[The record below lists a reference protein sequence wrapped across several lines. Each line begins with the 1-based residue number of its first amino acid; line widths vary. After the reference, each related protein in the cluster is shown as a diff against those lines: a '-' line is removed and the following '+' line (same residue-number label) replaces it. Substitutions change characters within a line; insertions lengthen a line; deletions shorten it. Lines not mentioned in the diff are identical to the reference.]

1 MHLFQSFCAKL
12 PTSND
17 MDHGVVRHPDWY
29 QDSLANS
36 FFCHR
41 NSCARNDVSNTLP
54 KSGLISRIVTER
66 WCCAVCHDLC
76 SVNRIVCHRI
86 GWGSR
91 CDRRS
96 ESLCILYIVELLLVY
111 GRLWQ
116 VCPSISNVLSALSVS
131 EAGLRSNDAKPKV
144 PSRSGF
150 AWHWWFQ
157 VNPGNRGNRDR
168 APAPIP
174 GHRGNTAGRWG
185 WSGWWAQKF
194 TEHLHVQHVRFKEQ
208 TAHMA
213 SRGVQMGHLNWTS
226 CRSHWNILELC
237 VVCKA
242 KV

>member
-17 MDHGVVRHPDWY
+17 MDHGMVRHPDWY

-96 ESLCILYIVELLLVY
+96 ESLCIYIYYIVELLLVY
-111 GRLWQ
+111 GRALAGMSKHFQCTFGTFCVWSWLEKQ
-116 VCPSISNVLSALSVS
+116 QCKTKGSKSQWVRLALMVLT
-131 EAGLRSNDAKPKV
+131 V
-144 PSRSGF
+144 PS
-150 AWHWWFQ
+150 
-157 VNPGNRGNRDR
+157 
-168 APAPIP
+168 
-174 GHRGNTAGRWG
+174 
-185 WSGWWAQKF
+185 
-194 TEHLHVQHVRFKEQ
+194 E
-208 TAHMA
+208 
-213 SRGVQMGHLNWTS
+213 SRKQ
-226 CRSHWNILELC
+226 R
-237 VVCKA
+237 KQR
-242 KV
+242 